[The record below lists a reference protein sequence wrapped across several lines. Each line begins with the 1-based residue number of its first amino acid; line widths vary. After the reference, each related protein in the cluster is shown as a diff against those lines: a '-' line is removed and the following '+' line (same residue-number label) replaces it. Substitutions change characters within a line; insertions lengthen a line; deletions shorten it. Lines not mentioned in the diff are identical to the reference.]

1 MQDKLDAN
9 VIYGDVTARMDTI
22 GTFSATEIQVWQA
35 VRRANTDWKKNVRW
49 TKHPNDSVLNSVEFT
64 KWLAETWG
72 IQLYFKDSSWMTE
85 FDIIDD
91 SAYTMFLL
99 KYNK

>member
-9 VIYGDVTARMDTI
+9 VIYGDVTFRMDTV

-35 VRRANTDWKKNVRW
+35 VRRANTDWKKAGRVRAI
-49 TKHPNDSVLNSVEFT
+49 DSVLNSVEFT

-72 IQLYFKDSSWMTE
+72 IQLHFKDGSWVTE